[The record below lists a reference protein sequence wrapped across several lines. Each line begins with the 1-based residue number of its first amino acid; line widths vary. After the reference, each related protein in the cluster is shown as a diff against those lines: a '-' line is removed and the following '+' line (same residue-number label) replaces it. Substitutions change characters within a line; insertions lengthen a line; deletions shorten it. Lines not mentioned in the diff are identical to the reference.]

1 MNRVIESLKI
11 ALRAIWSN
19 KVRAF
24 LTMLGIIIGVFA
36 IVLLTGIGQGVKKE
50 VTKQVEAL
58 GPNLLIILPGKLS
71 AGSAPVGMVG
81 SSSLTEED
89 VVSLEKIDGVAAVSP
104 ISIVAKPVSYQAKA
118 AEGVMA
124 VGATPYVNEVLLN
137 NVTVGITRG
146 RDLTEED
153 LKKKNKVAVIF
164 EETAKL
170 IFGTEEAIGKK
181 IMIGRE
187 EFEIVGTKKLKEG
200 DSVFGQNEFATMVF
214 IPLSV
219 AQDLSASK
227 EIHRIGVKISKVE
240 LVSEKKKE
248 IKTVLLANHQGVE
261 DVSVMSQEDLLS
273 IFEQILKVMT
283 AMLVGI
289 ASISL
294 IVGGIGIM
302 NIMLVAVAERTREI
316 GIRKAVGASDFDILV
331 QFLIEALVVSIL
343 GGLIGAAL
351 AYLGAFAMNWKFGFA
366 PDINFYSI
374 LLSAG
379 FGVGV
384 GVIFGLAPAI
394 RASRL
399 NPIDALRYE

>member
-1 MNRVIESLKI
+1 MNRVIESLRI

-19 KVRAF
+19 KVRSF

-89 VVSLEKIDGVAAVSP
+89 VTSLKKIDGVAAVSP
-104 ISIVAKPVSYQAKA
+104 ISIVAKPISYQGKP

-137 NVTVGITRG
+137 NVTVGATRG

-153 LKKKNKVAVIF
+153 LIKKNKVAVIF

-200 DSVFGQNEFATMVF
+200 DSVFGQNEFGTMVF

-219 AQDLSASK
+219 AQDLSVSK

-240 LVSEKKKE
+240 LVAEKKKE
-248 IKTVLLANHQGVE
+248 IKAVLLASHQGVE
-261 DVSVMSQEDLLS
+261 DFSVMSQEDLLS
-273 IFEQILKVMT
+273 IFDQILKVMT

-331 QFLIEALVVSIL
+331 QFLIETLVISIL
-343 GGLIGAAL
+343 GAMIGAAL
-351 AYLGAFAMNWKFGFA
+351 AYLGAFIMNWKFGFA

-379 FGVGV
+379 FGVGI